1 MFTARKRGDEIVLIV
16 PQSRDAQ
23 MRTSETE
30 LSNNIKWAC
39 DLHAAEV
46 EVLAQDLEKES
57 AARKAMDR
65 VTGLFTSS
73 ILYVAIVAM
82 WTAIALRYF

>member
-1 MFTARKRGDEIVLIV
+1 MHA
-16 PQSRDAQ
+16 
-23 MRTSETE
+23 SETE
-30 LSNNIKWAC
+30 LSRKIEWAC

-65 VTGLFTSS
+65 VTGLCTSS
-73 ILYVAIVAM
+73 MLYVAIVAM
-82 WTAIALRYF
+82 WAAIALRYF

>member
-1 MFTARKRGDEIVLIV
+1 MHA
-16 PQSRDAQ
+16 
-23 MRTSETE
+23 SETE
-30 LSNNIKWAC
+30 LSRKIEWAC

-46 EVLAQDLEKES
+46 EVPAQDIEKQN

-73 ILYVAIVAM
+73 MLYVALVVM
-82 WTAIALRYF
+82 WAAIALRYI

>member
-1 MFTARKRGDEIVLIV
+1 MHA
-16 PQSRDAQ
+16 
-23 MRTSETE
+23 SETE
-30 LSNNIKWAC
+30 LSRKIEWAC

-73 ILYVAIVAM
+73 MLYVAIVAM
-82 WTAIALRYF
+82 WAAIALRYF

>member
-1 MFTARKRGDEIVLIV
+1 MLRVPPAIQTPLHMNCSESELTRK
-16 PQSRDAQ
+16 
-23 MRTSETE
+23 
-30 LSNNIKWAC
+30 IKWAC
-39 DLHAAEV
+39 DLHAAQV

-73 ILYVAIVAM
+73 LLYVAIVTM
-82 WTAIALRYF
+82 WAAIALRYF

>member
-1 MFTARKRGDEIVLIV
+1 MLRVPPAIQMPLHMNASESELTRK
-16 PQSRDAQ
+16 
-23 MRTSETE
+23 
-30 LSNNIKWAC
+30 IKWAC
-39 DLHAAEV
+39 DLHAAQV

-73 ILYVAIVAM
+73 LLYVAIVTM
-82 WTAIALRYF
+82 WAAIALRYF